1 MPTVKEVLSEKG
13 SQVLSIRRDSTVIEA
28 AALMNEHRTG
38 SVLVVTDDH
47 IDGIFTERDVLSR
60 VVGERRDPGATRV
73 EEVMTTELTCC
84 EPETPIEEA
93 RAAMKNRRIRH
104 RPVVDQQQRVYGI
117 ISIGDLNAY
126 HLEGQ
131 EQMIYFLREYLY
143 GGR

>member
-13 SQVLSIRRDSTVIEA
+13 SQVLSIRKDSTVLEA

-73 EEVMTTELTCC
+73 EEVMTVELTCC
-84 EPETPIEEA
+84 EPETPVEEA

-104 RPVVDQQQRVYGI
+104 LPVVDQQKKVLGI
-117 ISIGDLNAY
+117 ISIGDLNAH

-143 GGR
+143 RGR